1 MSARLT
7 DESGISIPE
16 MLIGMSVLLVVLAA
30 TLLTFTSFNQT
41 ALRNHRQNDS
51 QEVARSTIVTLSRQL
66 RNLAGPAEGQPDA
79 FDKISAYDVVFK
91 TVNPVGPPGAQNLSN
106 VQRVRYCLDGLGG
119 SGTQRVWRQVQTWTA
134 AAPPAV
140 PSTGSC
146 PDSAWPSQEVVATGI
161 VNDRL
166 GAGRP
171 AFVFDSTDPT
181 AVNEVRTDLFV
192 DAEPTASP
200 AETRLQSGVY
210 LRNQNRVPTA
220 SFQWSPGNPG
230 HVILNASASVD
241 PEGQALKF
249 TWKDGGVKLASDTV
263 VVDWSASVGA
273 HTVTLEVRDPQGL
286 LSSQTQEVVIAG
298 S

>member
-1 MSARLT
+1 MRAWLA

-16 MLIGMSVLLVVLAA
+16 MLIGMSVMLIVLAA
-30 TLLTFTSFNQT
+30 TLLAFGTFNQT

-51 QEVARSTIVTLSRQL
+51 QEVARTTIGTLSRQL

-79 FDKISAYDVVFK
+79 FDKISAFDIVFK

-119 SGTQRVWRQVQTWTA
+119 AGTQRMWRQVQTWTA

-146 PDSAWPSQEVVATGI
+146 PDAAWPSQEVVANGI

-171 AFVFDSTDPT
+171 AFVFDSSDPT
-181 AVNEVRTDLFV
+181 AVNEVRTDLFL
-192 DAEPTASP
+192 DAEPNASP
-200 AETRLQSGVY
+200 AETHLQSGVF

-230 HVILNASASVD
+230 HVILNASASAD
-241 PEGQALKF
+241 PEGQALKY

-263 VVDWSASVGA
+263 VVDWSASVGT
-273 HTVTLEVRDPQGL
+273 HSVTLEVRDPAGL
-286 LSSQTQEVVIAG
+286 VSTQTQQVVIAG